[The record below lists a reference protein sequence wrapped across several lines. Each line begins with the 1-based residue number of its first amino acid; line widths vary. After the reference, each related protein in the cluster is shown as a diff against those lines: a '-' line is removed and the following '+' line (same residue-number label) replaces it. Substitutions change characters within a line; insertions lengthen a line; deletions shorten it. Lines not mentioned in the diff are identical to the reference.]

1 MHLREKLIDS
11 GHRNGAR
18 IAGMNAKFPRQ
29 NPFSVFPLTQGF
41 TFCRHPPGLEPVSLE
56 VARRVAGE
64 MSKSVKV
71 DFAEVNGTVTTN

>member
-1 MHLREKLIDS
+1 MYQV
-11 GHRNGAR
+11 NFA
-18 IAGMNAKFPRQ
+18 
-29 NPFSVFPLTQGF
+29 T
-41 TFCRHPPGLEPVSLE
+41 PVSLE